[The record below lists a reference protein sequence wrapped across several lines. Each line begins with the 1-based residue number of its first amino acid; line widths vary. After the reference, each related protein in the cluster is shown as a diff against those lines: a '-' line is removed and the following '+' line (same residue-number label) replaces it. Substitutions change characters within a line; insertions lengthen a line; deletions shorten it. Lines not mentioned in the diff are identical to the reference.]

1 MTIISISSS
10 FFDQSESRMQIF
22 PTNCERGGTSP
33 NNNNRKSRLE
43 RLNYNDNDAD
53 DDAGE
58 KHTDRQTDK
67 HTDRQTDRQT
77 ERQTNRYTDMKTA

>member
-1 MTIISISSS
+1 MKIISISSS

-43 RLNYNDNDAD
+43 RLNYNDNDED

-58 KHTDRQTDK
+58 KQTDK
-67 HTDRQTDRQT
+67 QTDRQT
-77 ERQTNRYTDMKTA
+77 NIQTDRQRDRQTDIQT